1 MERKAFGRA
10 PIDAGGGRVLR
21 KLVRRWTPSS
31 DQLRDH
37 PHLRRVAH
45 LLHDAA
51 LWSVNRRTVSGGV
64 GLGLFIAFVPV
75 PLQMLVA
82 ALVAMAA
89 RVNLPIAV
97 AMVLVTNPLTVP
109 PLYWIA
115 YELGARL
122 LQRPG
127 PELESVPTLGWF
139 LAAIGQIWQP
149 LLLGLLAIGLAAGVT
164 GYAAVRLL
172 WRAHVMLTLAR
183 RRQRRSALGTARRSR
198 DDTT

>member
-1 MERKAFGRA
+1 M
-10 PIDAGGGRVLR
+10 LR
-21 KLVRRWTPSS
+21 KLIRRWTPTPE
-31 DQLRDH
+31 QVRDH

-51 LWSVNRRTVSGGV
+51 LWSLNRRTVSGAV

-82 ALVAMAA
+82 AAVAITT

-109 PLYWIA
+109 PLYWAA
-115 YELGARL
+115 YELGASL
-122 LQRPG
+122 LERPG
-127 PELESVPTLGWF
+127 PGLDTVPSLTWF
-139 LAAIGQIWQP
+139 LEAIGQIWQP
-149 LLLGLLAIGLAAGVT
+149 LLLGLLVMGLAAGSS

-172 WRAHVMLTLAR
+172 WRLQVLR
-183 RRQRRSALGTARRSR
+183 RLERRRSR
-198 DDTT
+198 RLGAECAGRLR